1 MDLTKIEGLTEE
13 QAAAITAQYNA
24 DTEGLRNKNEQL
36 LGEKK
41 SVQQSAAEQAQS
53 LELARQ
59 AAVKAEEEKLVAEG
73 KYKEALDLREKENA
87 ELTAK
92 ANEEAQ
98 KAKDALNN
106 YHKGSILNEVK
117 SLIHD
122 DFKDLASDRLSN
134 MLKVGYNDQQQPVT
148 TFEHEGKVVANN
160 IDEFKGWASEQPQFS
175 KILKGVNSSGADT
188 QRSHSDSVASGGEDA
203 AYIKRLKMS
212 GLPNT

>member
-148 TFEHEGKVVANN
+148 TFEHEGKVVASN
-160 IDEFKGWASEQPQFS
+160 IEEFKGWASEQPQFA
-175 KILKGVNSSGADT
+175 KILKGVDSSGAGT
-188 QRSHSDSVASGGEDA
+188 QRSHSDSVASGEDA
-203 AYIKRLKMS
+203 AYKARLRAA
-212 GLPNT
+212 GLT

>member
-1 MDLTKIEGLTEE
+1 MDLSKIEGLTEE
-13 QAAAITAQYNA
+13 QSAAITALHNTE
-24 DTEGLRNKNEQL
+24 TEGLRNKNDQL

-41 SVQQSAAEQAQS
+41 SVQQSAAEQAHS

-106 YHKGSILNEVK
+106 YHKGSALSEVK

-122 DFKDLASDRLSN
+122 DFKELAGAQLSN

-148 TFEHEGKVVANN
+148 TFEYEGKVVASSV
-160 IDEFKGWASEQPQFS
+160 DEFKGWASEQPQFA
-175 KILKGVNSSGADT
+175 KILKGVDSSGAGT
-188 QRSHSDSVASGGEDA
+188 TRSHSDSVAGGGEDA
-203 AYIKRLKMS
+203 AFNQRLKS
-212 GLPNT
+212 AGLT

>member
-1 MDLTKIEGLTEE
+1 MDLSNIEGLTEE
-13 QAAAITAQYNA
+13 QQAAITAIMEKRE
-24 DTEGLRNKNEQL
+24 EGLRNKNEQL

-134 MLKVGYNDQQQPVT
+134 MLKIGYNDQQQPVT

-160 IDEFKGWASEQPQFS
+160 IEEFKGWASEQPQFA
-175 KILKGVNSSGADT
+175 KILKGVDSSGAGT
-188 QRSHSDSVASGGEDA
+188 QRSHSDSVASGEDA
-203 AYIKRLKMS
+203 AYKARLRAA
-212 GLPNT
+212 GLT